1 MLEKIDL
8 SRTVEKEVYRQAQKE
23 YGTKL
28 GQLQRRLKEAGI
40 PVVILFEGMGAAGKG
55 TQINRLIQALDPRGF
70 DVYASNRET
79 EEEAMRPFLWRFW
92 TLTPEKGRIAIFDRS
107 WYRKVLTDRFD
118 GLVKKREIP
127 EIFQDI
133 RSFEKQL
140 ADDGTVIIKLFL
152 YISKAEQKKRFKKL
166 TEEKETSW
174 RVTEDDWKRNKE
186 YDRYLLLNE
195 EMLEKTDTEYA
206 SWDIIEA
213 TDKNYAAMK
222 ILKTVTEALE
232 TALTEKAA
240 RIAAKAASGAQ
251 AAEKAAGEAD
261 SRYQNGVLSG
271 VDLTKNLTREEYK
284 EQIDDLQ
291 KKLEMLHSEIYRR
304 RIPVVLGFEG
314 WDAGGKGGA
323 IKRLTSHL
331 DPRGYQVC
339 PTAAPNDIEKKHH
352 YMWRFWNHVPKAGHI
367 AIFDRTWYGRVMVE
381 RIEGFCSDEE
391 WKRAY
396 QEINEME
403 AHMANAGA
411 VVLKFWLQ
419 IDKDE
424 QERRFKERMDNPEKQ
439 WKITDEDWRNREKWD
454 QYEQAVNEML
464 VRTSTTYAPW
474 IVVEGNCKYYAR
486 VKVLRTVVEA
496 LEARIRQVKEEEKQ
510 KDKQD

>member
-8 SRTVEKEVYRQAQKE
+8 SRTVEKEVYKQAQKE

-28 GQLQRRLKEAGI
+28 GQLQRRLKDAGV
-40 PVVILFEGMGAAGKG
+40 PVVILFDGMGAAGKG
-55 TQINRLIQALDPRGF
+55 TQINRLIQTLDPRGF
-70 DVYASNRET
+70 DVYASSHLT
-79 EEEAMRPFLWRFW
+79 EEEAMRPFLWKFW
-92 TLTPEKGRIAIFDRS
+92 TLMPEKGRIAVFDRS
-107 WYRKVLTDRFD
+107 WYRRVLIDRFD
-118 GLVKKREIP
+118 GLVKKKEIP

-140 ADDGTVIIKLFL
+140 TDDGTVMIKLFL
-152 YISKAEQKKRFKKL
+152 YISKEEQKKRFKKL
-166 TEEKETSW
+166 EAENGTSW

-186 YDRYLLLNE
+186 YGRYLQLNE

-206 SWDIIEA
+206 PWDIIEA
-213 TDKNYAAMK
+213 TDKDYAAMK
-222 ILKTVTEALE
+222 VLKIVTEALE
-232 TALTEKAA
+232 AALAKKLAGD
-240 RIAAKAASGAQ
+240 AAKSAAVPGAGT
-251 AAEKAAGEAD
+251 AIEKETD
-261 SRYQNGVLSG
+261 ERYKNGVLSG
-271 VDLTKNLTREEYK
+271 VDLSKSLTREEYK
-284 EQIDDLQ
+284 KEIDELQ
-291 KKLEMLHSEIYRR
+291 KKLEKLHSEIYRR

-352 YMWRFWNHVPKAGHI
+352 YMWRFWNRVPKAGHI

-381 RIEGFCSDEE
+381 RIEGFCSEEE

-454 QYEQAVNEML
+454 QYESAVNEML

-486 VKVLRTVVEA
+486 VKVLRTVVDA
-496 LEARIRQVKEEEKQ
+496 LEAKIRQVKEEEKS
-510 KDKQD
+510 KDK

>member
-8 SRTVEKEVYRQAQKE
+8 SRTVEKEVYKQAQKE
-23 YGTKL
+23 CGARL
-28 GQLQRRLKEAGI
+28 GQLQRSLKEAGV

-55 TQINRLIQALDPRGF
+55 TQINRLIQTLDPRGF
-70 DVYASNRET
+70 DVYASNRQT
-79 EEEAMRPFLWRFW
+79 EDEIMRPFLWRFW
-92 TLTPEKGRIAIFDRS
+92 TLMPEKGRIAVFDRS
-107 WYRKVLTDRFD
+107 WYRKVLVDRFD
-118 GLVKKREIP
+118 GQVKKKEIP

-140 ADDGTVIIKLFL
+140 TDDGTVIIKLFL
-152 YISKAEQKKRFKKL
+152 YISKAEQKYRFKKL
-166 TEEKETSW
+166 EEEKETAW
-174 RVTEDDWKRNKE
+174 RVTEDDWRRNKE
-186 YDRYLLLNE
+186 YDRYLQLNE

-206 SWDIIEA
+206 SWNIIEA

-222 ILKTVTEALE
+222 ILKTVTDALE
-232 TALTEKAA
+232 GALAKKRTQGMDKSAPVVPGAA
-240 RIAAKAASGAQ
+240 ANGD
-251 AAEKAAGEAD
+251 AAEH
-261 SRYQNGVLSG
+261 YQNGVLSG
-271 VDLTKNLTREEYK
+271 VDLSKSLTQEEYK
-284 EQIDDLQ
+284 EQIDQLQ
-291 KKLEMLHSEIYRR
+291 NKLEMLHSEIYRR

-339 PTAAPNDIEKKHH
+339 PTASPNDIEKKHH
-352 YMWRFWNHVPKAGHI
+352 YMWRFWNRVPKAGHI

-381 RIEGFCSDEE
+381 RIEGFCSEAE

-454 QYEQAVNEML
+454 QYELAVNEML

-496 LEARIRQVKEEEKQ
+496 LENKILQVKEEERK
-510 KDKQD
+510 KDK

>member
-1 MLEKIDL
+1 MLEKIDV
-8 SRTVEKEVYRQAQKE
+8 SRTMEKEVWKQAEQE
-23 YGTKL
+23 YGTEL
-28 GQLQRRLKEAGI
+28 GHLQRSLKAAGI
-40 PVVILFEGMGAAGKG
+40 PVLILFEGLGAAGKG
-55 TQINRLIQALDPRGF
+55 VQINRLIQHLDPRGF
-70 DVYASNRET
+70 DVYASNKTT

-92 TLTPEKGRIAIFDRS
+92 TLTPEDGRIAIYDRS
-107 WYRKVLTDRFD
+107 WYRKVLTERFD
-118 GLVKKREIP
+118 GLTKKKELP
-127 EIFQDI
+127 EAFRDI
-133 RSFEKQL
+133 LSFEKQL
-140 ADDGTVIIKLFL
+140 TDGGAVIIKLFL
-152 YISKAEQKKRFKKL
+152 HISKEEQKKRFKKL
-166 TEEKETSW
+166 EDTRETAW
-174 RVTEDDWKRNKE
+174 RVSADDWKRNKE
-186 YDRYLLLNE
+186 YDQYLRMNE
-195 EMLEKTDTEYA
+195 EMLEQTDSEYA
-206 SWDIIEA
+206 PWTIIEA
-213 TDKNYAAMK
+213 HDKNYAAAK
-222 ILKTVTEALE
+222 ILKTVTEMLREALDRH
-232 TALTEKAA
+232 EKQSLE
-240 RIAAKAASGAQ
+240 AKQASSKK
-251 AAEKAAGEAD
+251 EKSFD

-271 VDLTKNLTREEYK
+271 VDLNKSLTREEYK
-284 EQIDDLQ
+284 EQLDHLQ
-291 KKLEMLHSEIYRR
+291 KKLEKLHSEIYRL

-352 YMWRFWNHVPKAGHI
+352 YLWRFWNHVPKAGHI

-381 RIEGFCSDEE
+381 RIEGFCREAD

-424 QERRFKERMDNPEKQ
+424 QERRFKERMENPEKQ

-454 QYEQAVNEML
+454 QYELAVNEML

-474 IVVEGNCKYYAR
+474 IVVEGNDKYYAR

-496 LEARIRQVKEEEKQ
+496 LEEKISQVKDQ
-510 KDKQD
+510 KK